1 MEGAV
6 PSLPQPAACVLR
18 NNTTQA
24 AAGLHRCKST
34 LLLVANVVF
43 LCQLRNSLSISKVLV
58 LSLFTA
64 CFCLLGEDDIYQ
76 YSKKFGDASEEVSR

>member
-6 PSLPQPAACVLR
+6 PSLPHPAGCALR
-18 NNTTQA
+18 DSTTQD
-24 AAGLHRCKST
+24 AAGLHCCKST

-43 LCQLRNSLSISKVLV
+43 LCQLRSSLSISKVLV

-64 CFCLLGEDDIYQ
+64 CFGLLGEDDIYQ
-76 YSKKFGDASEEVSR
+76 YSKNGYASEEVSR